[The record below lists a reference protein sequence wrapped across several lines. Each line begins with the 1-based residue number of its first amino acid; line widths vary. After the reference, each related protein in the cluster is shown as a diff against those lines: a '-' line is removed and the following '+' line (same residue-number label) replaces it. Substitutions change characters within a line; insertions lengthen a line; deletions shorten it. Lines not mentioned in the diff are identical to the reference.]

1 VPRPYAVAAALRTV
15 APGLV
20 RRVLGGSGAQVM
32 TTRTGA
38 DAADER

>member
-1 VPRPYAVAAALRTV
+1 VL

-20 RRVLGGSGAQVM
+20 RRALGRGAASVM

-38 DAADER
+38 DAAEPRESVGPRAGG